1 MHFWLFP
8 FLLLIYASDCETI
21 KSIANVYADPAVK
34 GGKIMIRKVK
44 TENGWVKGLPAADP
58 RITSYKGIPFAA
70 PPVGENR
77 WRAPQPCPD
86 WEGER
91 EAYAFSPIPM
101 QAPISA
107 DPKNLYDREW
117 HVDKEIPMGEDCLTL
132 NIWAP
137 ADGRKNMPVFV
148 WYFGGGLQVG
158 YSAEMEFD
166 GERIA
171 RRGIVVVTVN
181 YRVNVFG
188 FLCHPEITREAPD
201 APANFGFLD
210 QQAATRWVKR
220 NIAAFGGDPENI
232 TIGGQSAGGMSVS
245 AQLTCPDN
253 KGLFQRAIIQSG
265 AFAPPYPFNFG
276 LCSDLKEAEER
287 GVKFFEFLGVKNLKE
302 AREISETALRDK
314 ALEWEKI
321 YGWGTSFGE
330 AVDNTYSF
338 RNSQQWFLDENRL
351 PVPVLL
357 GHTSFEFF
365 GSPRAEDEDT
375 LTAFAKEAFGED
387 ADKFLS
393 FFTHPATKESIQQE
407 GAVNSI
413 EFAVRAAAQYQKA
426 QGKDLPLYYYQFDPE
441 IPGWDHPG
449 TFHSVDLWFFFETL
463 AKCWRP
469 FKGKHYDLARQMCD
483 YWCNFIKTGD
493 PNGED
498 SQQETLPYWPQ
509 FDPKEPVR
517 MRFADA
523 AAPVK
528 CPETALKH
536 FLLEEYLKK
545 VSE

>member
-1 MHFWLFP
+1 
-8 FLLLIYASDCETI
+8 
-21 KSIANVYADPAVK
+21 
-34 GGKIMIRKVK
+34 MIRKVK

-70 PPVGENR
+70 QPVGENR

-86 WEGER
+86 WEGEL

-137 ADGRKNMPVFV
+137 ADGRKDMPVFV

-188 FLCHPEITREAPD
+188 FLCHPEITKESPD
-201 APANFGFLD
+201 APGNFGFLD

-220 NIAAFGGDPENI
+220 NIAAFGGAPNNI

-245 AQLTCPDN
+245 AQITCPEN
-253 KGLFQRAIIQSG
+253 KGLSQRAIIQSG
-265 AFAPPYPFNFG
+265 AFAPPYPFEFG
-276 LCSDLKEAEER
+276 LCSDLKTAEET
-287 GVKFFEFLGVKNLKE
+287 GKAFFDFLGVKTLSE
-302 AREISETALRDK
+302 ARKIDAVTLRDK
-314 ALEWEKI
+314 CLEWGNLHGRGLI
-321 YGWGTSFGE
+321 FGE
-330 AVDNTYSF
+330 AVDGVFSH

-351 PVPVLL
+351 EIPVLL
-357 GHTSFEFF
+357 GHTGSEFF
-365 GSPRAEDEDT
+365 GFPPAKDEAS
-375 LTAFAKEAFGED
+375 LKELAKKHYPGSEET
-387 ADKFLS
+387 FLS
-393 FFTHPATKESIQQE
+393 FFSHPATEESIKKE

-413 EFAVRAAAQYQKA
+413 EFAVRAAAEHQKRA
-426 QGKDLPLYYYQFDPE
+426 GQNLPLYYYQFEPE
-441 IPGWDHPG
+441 IPGWDNAG
-449 TFHSVDLWFFFETL
+449 TFHSVDLWFFFESL

-493 PNGED
+493 PNGTD
-498 SQQETLPYWPQ
+498 SQGETLPAWPA
-509 FDPKEPVR
+509 FDPENPIR
-517 MRFADA
+517 MSFGDTA
-523 AAPVK
+523 AAK
-528 CPETALKH
+528 FCPAGKLKE
-536 FLLEEYLKK
+536 FLVGKYLERME
-545 VSE
+545 

>member
-1 MHFWLFP
+1 
-8 FLLLIYASDCETI
+8 
-21 KSIANVYADPAVK
+21 
-34 GGKIMIRKVK
+34 MIRKVK

-58 RITSYKGIPFAA
+58 RITSYKGIPYAA
-70 PPVGENR
+70 PPIGENR
-77 WRAPQPCPD
+77 FRAPQPCEN

-117 HVDKEIPMGEDCLTL
+117 HVDKEIPMSEDCLTL

-148 WYFGGGLQVG
+148 WFFGGGLQVG

-171 RRGIVVVTVN
+171 RRGIVAVTVN

-188 FLCHPEITREAPD
+188 FLCHPEITKESPEAPG
-201 APANFGFLD
+201 NFGFLD

-232 TIGGQSAGGMSVS
+232 TIGGQSAGGMSVC
-245 AQLTCPDN
+245 AQLTCPEN

-265 AFAPPYPFNFG
+265 AFAPPYPFHFG
-276 LCSDLKEAEER
+276 LSGSLKDAEES
-287 GVKFFEFLGVKNLKE
+287 GKAFFDFLGVKSLAE
-302 AREISETALRDK
+302 ARALDAVTLRNK
-314 ALEWEKI
+314 ALEWDGVH
-321 YGWGTSFGE
+321 GWGRTFGE
-330 AVDNTYSF
+330 AVDGKFCF
-338 RNSQQWFLDENRL
+338 RNSQQWFLDEHRL
-351 PVPVLL
+351 PIPVLL
-357 GHTSFEFF
+357 GHTSSEFF
-365 GSPRAEDEDT
+365 SFPRSENEEALQNYALEFFPEH
-375 LTAFAKEAFGED
+375 AKE
-387 ADKFLS
+387 FLS
-393 FFTHPATKESIQQE
+393 FFSHPADKDSIQRE
-407 GAVNSI
+407 GKVNSI
-413 EFAVRAAAQYQKA
+413 EFAVRAAALHQQRTGCA
-426 QGKDLPLYYYQFDPE
+426 LPLYYYQFDAE

-493 PNGED
+493 PNGAGSDGEPM
-498 SQQETLPYWPQ
+498 PYWPE
-509 FDPKEPVR
+509 FDPARPVR
-517 MRFADA
+517 MNFGDT
-523 AAPVK
+523 AAPHS
-528 CPETALKH
+528 CPETGLQR
-536 FLLEEYLKK
+536 FLLERYLEK
-545 VSE
+545 VSK